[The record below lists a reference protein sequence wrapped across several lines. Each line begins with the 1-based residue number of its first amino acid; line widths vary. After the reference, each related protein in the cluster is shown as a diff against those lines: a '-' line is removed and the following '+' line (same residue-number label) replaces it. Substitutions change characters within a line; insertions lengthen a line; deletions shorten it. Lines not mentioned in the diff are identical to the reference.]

1 MTIGAST
8 CVATQRTSDCVCV
21 RVCVLAVTGRQAA
34 CPSVRPS
41 ASAIVRADFVFVVAL
56 APVSLPPRTQAQQ
69 QQPQQQAQAI

>member
-1 MTIGAST
+1 M
-8 CVATQRTSDCVCV
+8 CV